1 MSAIWGRHRNDMAE
15 ELLHQPHDKFFKKT
29 FEDPVAAA
37 AFLQGHLQSDLVK
50 FTDWS
55 TLKLAGGSFI
65 DEHLQAFEADLLFTA
80 KLHGEDAQFYIL
92 CEHQSSEDPLM
103 ALRVLSYMVRIWC
116 AQAKSQTGRPRL
128 MPIIPVVVA
137 QDKKAWKTTARFHDL
152 FALSPDKWEEVRAFT
167 PDFAFRLL
175 QLVDLPYESIQGTP
189 VGVLTLRALKAEPL
203 GKLLSAEVWEP
214 SLLRSVPIELLKY
227 FIRYTFNA
235 DVDRTAFETKLKEL
249 LGPDLTE
256 NSMTLADQYRQMGVE
271 QGLEKGIE
279 QGLFRGELKALHSLL
294 FDVLEIRFQSVPV
307 GLRNELSLIQDA
319 QKLSELHRRAIQCA
333 TLEEFVAAL

>member
-1 MSAIWGRHRNDMAE
+1 
-15 ELLHQPHDKFFKKT
+15 
-29 FEDPVAAA
+29 
-37 AFLQGHLQSDLVK
+37 
-50 FTDWS
+50 
-55 TLKLAGGSFI
+55 
-65 DEHLQAFEADLLFTA
+65 LFTA

-103 ALRVLSYMVRIWC
+103 ALRVLSYMVRIWS

-189 VGVLTLRALKAEPL
+189 AGVLTLRALKAEPL

-214 SLLRSVPIELLKY
+214 ALLRSVPIELLKY

-249 LGPDLTE
+249 LGPDLTQ
-256 NSMTLADQYRQMGVE
+256 NSMTLADQYRQLGV
-271 QGLEKGIE
+271 E

-294 FDVLEIRFQSVPV
+294 FDVLEIRFQSVPL

-319 QKLSELHRRAIQCA
+319 QKLSELHRRAVQCA

>member
-1 MSAIWGRHRNDMAE
+1 M
-15 ELLHQPHDKFFKKT
+15 
-29 FEDPVAAA
+29 
-37 AFLQGHLQSDLVK
+37 
-50 FTDWS
+50 
-55 TLKLAGGSFI
+55 
-65 DEHLQAFEADLLFTA
+65 
-80 KLHGEDAQFYIL
+80 
-92 CEHQSSEDPLM
+92 
-103 ALRVLSYMVRIWC
+103 
-116 AQAKSQTGRPRL
+116 
-128 MPIIPVVVA
+128 
-137 QDKKAWKTTARFHDL
+137 
-152 FALSPDKWEEVRAFT
+152 RAFT

-189 VGVLTLRALKAEPL
+189 AGVLTLRALKAEPL

-214 SLLRSVPIELLKY
+214 ALLRSVPIELLKY

-249 LGPDLTE
+249 LGPDLTQ

-279 QGLFRGELKALHSLL
+279 LGIEQGLFRGELKALHSSI
-294 FDVLEIRFQSVPV
+294 FDVLEIRFQSVPL

>member
-1 MSAIWGRHRNDMAE
+1 
-15 ELLHQPHDKFFKKT
+15 
-29 FEDPVAAA
+29 
-37 AFLQGHLQSDLVK
+37 
-50 FTDWS
+50 
-55 TLKLAGGSFI
+55 
-65 DEHLQAFEADLLFTA
+65 
-80 KLHGEDAQFYIL
+80 
-92 CEHQSSEDPLM
+92 
-103 ALRVLSYMVRIWC
+103 
-116 AQAKSQTGRPRL
+116 
-128 MPIIPVVVA
+128 
-137 QDKKAWKTTARFHDL
+137 
-152 FALSPDKWEEVRAFT
+152 VRAFT

-175 QLVDLPYESIQGTP
+175 QFVDLPYESIQGTP
-189 VGVLTLRALKAEPL
+189 AGVLTLRALKAEPL

-227 FIRYTFNA
+227 FILYTFNA

-249 LGPDLTE
+249 LGPDLTQ
-256 NSMTLADQYRQMGVE
+256 NSMTLADQYRQMGV
-271 QGLEKGIE
+271 E